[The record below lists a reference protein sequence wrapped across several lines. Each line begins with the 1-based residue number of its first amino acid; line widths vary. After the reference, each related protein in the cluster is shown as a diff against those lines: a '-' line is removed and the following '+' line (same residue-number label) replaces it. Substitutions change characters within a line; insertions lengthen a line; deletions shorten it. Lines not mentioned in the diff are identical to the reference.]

1 MKLVSIIIPCYNYGW
16 LLPETLDSLLA
27 QTYTNWECIII
38 DDGSTD
44 DSRNVAETYVSHDAR
59 FRYVYQSNKG
69 MSVARNRGLDEARG
83 EYIQLLDADDLLV
96 PHKLERQVRFLDAH
110 PSVDLLYGDVRFFR
124 HGNPQELSKSSDMA
138 DQDWMKGIEGQGEV
152 LVNAI
157 VETSLMVVHAPLTRA
172 TLIQQVGRFAEDL
185 RSAEDWEFWVR
196 CAVAGGS
203 FRYDASPD
211 TWALV
216 RVHATSTS
224 QNVYRFQSFVIEV
237 RERLAVHLKAKGF
250 QQALV
255 LNARALKHSYAGL
268 AAYQVT
274 KGNTFAGIK
283 GFISLAYSSS
293 EYNACLRGL
302 GYSLWKRVFGKD
314 E

>member
-1 MKLVSIIIPCYNYGW
+1 MALVSIIIPCYNYGW

-27 QTYTNWECIII
+27 QTYTNWECLII

-44 DSRNVAETYVSHDAR
+44 NSRSVGETYASRDAR
-59 FRYVYQSNKG
+59 FRYIHQSNKG
-69 MSVARNRGLDEARG
+69 MSAARNCGLDKARG

-96 PHKLERQVRFLDAH
+96 PHKLERQVSFLEIH
-110 PSVDLLYGDVRFFR
+110 PTVDLLYGDVRFFR
-124 HGNPQELSKSSDMA
+124 HGNLKELSKSSNMT
-138 DQDWMKGIEGQGEV
+138 DQDWMKGIEGQGEA
-152 LVNAI
+152 LINAI

-172 TLIQQVGRFAEDL
+172 TLIQRVGRFAEDL

-196 CAVAGGS
+196 CALAGGS

-224 QNVYRFQSFVIEV
+224 QNAYRFQSFVIEV
-237 RERLAVHLKAKGF
+237 RERLAVQLRAKGLH
-250 QQALV
+250 QALAI
-255 LNARALKHSYAGL
+255 NARALQHSYAGL

-274 KGNTFAGIK
+274 KGNVFKGIK
-283 GFISLAYSSS
+283 SFIGLAYSSGKYDS
-293 EYNACLRGL
+293 YLRGL
-302 GYSLWKRVFGKD
+302 SYSLRERLFGKNK
-314 E
+314 